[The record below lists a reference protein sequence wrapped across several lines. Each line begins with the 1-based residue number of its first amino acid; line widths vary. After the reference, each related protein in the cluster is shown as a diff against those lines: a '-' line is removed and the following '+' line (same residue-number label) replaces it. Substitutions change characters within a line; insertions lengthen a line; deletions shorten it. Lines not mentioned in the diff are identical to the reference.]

1 MRIARGVPERLL
13 HAASEAT
20 TVALGACLVLA
31 GIGGALYAVLQ
42 WGHSSFG
49 ALVPSEMM
57 RITIPSVT
65 ILAIGTQIVFGG
77 FLLGFIEI
85 E

>member
-1 MRIARGVPERLL
+1 M
-13 HAASEAT
+13 
-20 TVALGACLVLA
+20 VAVGL
-31 GIGGALYAVLQ
+31 GGALYAILQ

-49 ALVPSEMM
+49 TLIPSNMM

-65 ILAIGTQIVFGG
+65 TLAIGTQIVFGG